1 MFPEDFSCVWTKFR
15 NQTKYVAGE
24 KRMID
29 IDSQKIR
36 ENITAF
42 DEAHIVKQIILIGS
56 DGVTR
61 NIELELIEDDEEWK
75 HIWLCMNFWIE

>member
-1 MFPEDFSCVWTKFR
+1 
-15 NQTKYVAGE
+15 
-24 KRMID
+24 MID

-56 DGVTR
+56 DGATR
-61 NIELELIEDDEEWK
+61 NIELELIEDDEE
-75 HIWLCMNFWIE
+75 